1 MEDFNRR
8 KTDGNRVV
16 CLECKVAAPSD
27 IATANIY
34 REHNYG
40 FICDECRIRRLIDLR
55 NRLENYNGK

>member
-16 CLECKVAAPSD
+16 CLECKEVSPSD

-40 FICDECRIRRLIDLR
+40 YICVDCRTKRLMDLR
-55 NRLENYNGK
+55 DQLENYDGK